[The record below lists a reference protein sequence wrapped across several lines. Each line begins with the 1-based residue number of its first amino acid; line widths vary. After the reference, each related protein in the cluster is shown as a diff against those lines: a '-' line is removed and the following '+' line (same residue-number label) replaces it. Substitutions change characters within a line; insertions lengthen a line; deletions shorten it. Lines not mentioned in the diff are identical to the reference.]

1 MIFVDT
7 SAWIALVD
15 RGDKFH
21 KRANEWWV
29 EQRRVVQLITSN
41 IVVMETLGW
50 VRYNR
55 GRKIA
60 IELGKSLY
68 LSREVEIKRLTPS
81 IETQAW
87 ELFSALEGR
96 GISMVDCTSFVI
108 MKESKIDQVF
118 GFDQDFSDLGFQVVP
133 GAVE

>member
-15 RGDKFH
+15 KGDKFH
-21 KRANEWWV
+21 KQANDWWV
-29 EQRRVVQLITSN
+29 AQRQAIQLVTSN
-41 IVVMETLGW
+41 LVIIETLGW

-68 LSREVEIKRLTPS
+68 LSREVEIKRLTLG
-81 IETQAW
+81 IENQAW
-87 ELFSALEGR
+87 ELFSDLEGR

-108 MKESKIDQVF
+108 MKELKIEQVF
-118 GFDQDFSDLGFQVVP
+118 GFDQDFGDLGFQVVP
-133 GAVE
+133 GKVE